1 MSKRNLLIF
10 LSLIILLVVLLFSM
24 VQSVKSEF
32 YEKKSEIEVF
42 SKEAKEFAQLKKKYK
57 NKKDIKKII
66 KSLNRISRA
75 TKDFTKSDQRVL
87 VFDKLNKSSLNKLVK
102 KIMNSSLELK
112 KIIIN
117 RGEDGSAM
125 LRVEIKK

>member
-10 LSLIILLVVLLFSM
+10 LSVIIVLFGLLFSM
-24 VQSVKSEF
+24 VQGVKSEF

-42 SKEAKEFAQLKKKYK
+42 KKEAQELAQLKKKYK
-57 NKKDIKKII
+57 NKKKTKKII
-66 KSLNRISRA
+66 SSLKRVAKVS
-75 TKDFTKSDQRVL
+75 KDFTKSDQRVL
-87 VFDKLNKSSLNKLVK
+87 LFDKLNRLVLNKLVK
-102 KIMNSSLELK
+102 KIINSSLELK

-117 RGEDGSAM
+117 RSEDGSAI

>member
-10 LSLIILLVVLLFSM
+10 LSLIILLIVLLFSM

-32 YEKKSEIEVF
+32 YEKKSEIAVF

-57 NKKDIKKII
+57 NKKDIKRII
-66 KSLNRISRA
+66 ISLNRISRA

-87 VFDKLNKSSLNKLVK
+87 LFDKLNKSSLNKLVK